1 MAWKLNR
8 KVIILFFLYK
18 KIYKIS
24 IEKVDLNIIMLKKYF
39 PYLLR
44 K

>member
-1 MAWKLNR
+1 MAWKLNM